1 VQAQRAEFR
10 VAAGALDPARLLFLD
25 EAGANTALTRT
36 HGRAPKG
43 QRVAGA
49 VPQGHWR
56 MTTMIAAI
64 RLAGLSAALL
74 FEGATDAEAFATFV
88 EQVLAPTLR
97 AGDVVVMDN
106 LSSHK
111 SQRAQRAIEAAG
123 AYVLF
128 LPPYSPDFNPI
139 EKMWAKIKALLRAAA
154 RRTVEGLWAAISAA
168 LLQVTP
174 AECRNFFASCGLPV
188 TATLT

>member
-1 VQAQRAEFR
+1 VQAQRTEFR
-10 VAAGALDPARLLFLD
+10 VAVEALDPARLIFLD
-25 EAGANTALTRT
+25 EAGANTAMTRA

-43 QRVAGA
+43 QRVVGEA
-49 VPQGHWR
+49 PQGHWR
-56 MTTMIAAI
+56 MTTMVAAI

-88 EQVLAPTLR
+88 EQVLVPALR

-111 SQRAQRAIEAAG
+111 GQRVQRAIEAAG

-139 EKMWAKIKALLRAAA
+139 EKVWSKVKALLRAAA
-154 RRTVEGLWAAISAA
+154 RRTVEGLWEAISAA

-188 TATLT
+188 TASRT